1 MNSLKFFF
9 LNIFCLFFLSL
20 SFSQIKIDIEKKT
33 KFSIKDSFKIY
44 VDLTELSDSFTDQE
58 IFGNDENDFE
68 ITLEISAD
76 GKRIEQDYER
86 SKNEDH
92 YKSKEVY
99 INFTERL
106 TSNLGTNTIKLL
118 RDENNKYLFYYFSES
133 TTADLFSVRSPE
145 YLENIRILINYNNS
159 NLNADYFGIK
169 STDSESLK
177 LGEGSEFNIVPFDQ
191 TLAPREKLMYI
202 SKNVK
207 NNLTEKIYEINKDL
221 IYENDRLGQRQ
232 FPAHLILEDFDS
244 DGQNEL
250 LARIYDYY
258 VGDSN
263 QVLTSEEK
271 DRMLSRIA
279 IFESNSTNDSIVYNL
294 KWKYDEKSEGTN
306 LHSIDLNGDGY
317 KDIITKPDVF
327 HGLEANKPKYYGEV
341 FHRPNYTFTNNGNGS
356 FLVDS
361 LNVIPNIN
369 PNNLL
374 QGDNDSLL
382 ELIYVGLDNIGK
394 NPKVYITENING
406 EFIEDGVYDFSSI
419 YKENIGGI
427 RNIDFNNDGD
437 QDLLFFGSS
446 TDYDGEPYD
455 STKDDIRNY
464 SLSVSLSKNGKIKP
478 DLNNISVLAQFQTPF
493 MIGWEGDP
501 IDVIDFNGH
510 KLIILWLIRNG
521 SYYGEVT
528 EGVPASMLKAF
539 TFKNEQITDVTN
551 EVFPNNINESYYSL
565 GNPPNFTDVNNDGNI
580 DIVFNQGSWT
590 LNDEDNYSI
599 PVFLNMGNYFEPRYL
614 ANFHDYGG
622 FEMFDIDS
630 DNNLEAYLELRDVH
644 KYGVQNRLNEIYSWY
659 NLVFND
665 KDLDGIIDSN
675 DNCPDVYNPDQ
686 MDSDGDGFGDKCE
699 NDDDGDGISDIIDIS
714 RHKIKILKSDF
725 PSRQAIANTHSDVS
739 SSLVYKSS
747 DKIYFLR
754 AGVTENE
761 NVNSIED
768 VPPSPAIGLK
778 KDNDGWKLNK
788 VFDKIQ
794 TWVPRSY
801 QIKNNTISINDGNEI
816 GNNDN
821 DENRWKGPVY
831 QGYIKDNG
839 DIDWFKVNEDK
850 HAGFQHGISSGDLNN
865 DGNIDVATSPGYY
878 DKSKGRRIFS
888 IWLNNGD
895 GTYDW
900 NESLIEDIEEKM
912 PRPFGFEIVDFENDG
927 FSEIILGGNEIGNQP
942 NIITILKINSNG
954 KLEIEK
960 EISDQ
965 NLLWNIGMMT
975 TSIRTHDIDNDGDLD
990 IVDYRADESGEG
1002 FGIWIN
1008 NGNTFNPYFSTFF
1021 EAPNLSSSE
1030 FDVFDANG
1038 DGFLDIL
1045 LRPNGYNPYFRE
1057 KPEEYRAEVNNGI
1070 KLNQLIWINDGTG
1083 KFNNY
1088 RDEQL
1093 KITGNVEDQ
1102 LFHPKYAI
1110 PYSDKG
1116 VLHFIAVDG
1125 IGDPEI
1131 NGDPNYYFNVYDIKV
1146 DIRKND
1152 TDNDGVLDRDDNC
1165 PETYN
1170 PSQRDINNNGVG
1182 DICDDDLPDPES
1194 FDYEL
1199 TEIPTENS
1207 FTDLIQSYLIN
1218 NDYEEFFNQGYDIL
1232 DFDNDGKLDYAT
1244 LFYETKREI
1253 NKAGLGVFSFN
1264 IENDKLKIDLNNVIE
1279 IKGEPNA
1286 NAPNINYLDDDEV
1299 LDVFVPTGN
1308 YHGEPGT
1315 EPDFYNGTSNR
1326 PDFLYYKTEDSF
1338 RKDSLD
1344 YTFDNK
1350 KYSNT
1355 SVQKTIQIDEDQSSE
1370 IIILAYEGAIEGK
1383 GAMAIYDYDHQF
1395 ERHLLVNEVF
1405 TSDNQNGNERF
1416 NDVHNLHYND
1426 DKMMDLLSLHVQKSS
1441 GIDKYYVNIYYG
1453 RQYGQVQIDFNSK
1466 ELIAEFTE
1474 DSSKWFIPE
1483 NEEFTSVIKIDGRYV
1498 LFVQYAGTDGT
1509 SAKLVAYDLSTENAT
1524 NITSYLFGK
1533 EFLERNFDG
1542 LGHYWQDID
1551 NDDDL
1556 DLIVEHTGSADNKN
1570 IIYIQNEGRFH
1581 PVKFNLDSMGSNGP
1595 YVFIDLNQDSKFD
1608 IIDYREKKF
1617 YLAGTFT
1624 FDSDN
1629 DSVPNHL
1636 DQCPN
1641 TPQGAVVDVNGCE
1654 VFTLPFDNN
1663 KVSVTSSTCIGS

>member
-1 MNSLKFFF
+1 MNSSKFFL
-9 LNIFCLFFLSL
+9 LNIFFLFFLSL
-20 SFSQIKIDIEKKT
+20 SFSQIKIDLEKKT
-33 KFSIKDSFKIY
+33 KFSIKDSLKIY

-58 IFGNDENDFE
+58 IFGNNENDFE
-68 ITLEISAD
+68 IILEISAD

-106 TSNLGTNTIKLL
+106 TYNLGTNTIKLL

-145 YLENIRILINYNNS
+145 YLENISISINYNNS

-169 STDSESLK
+169 STDSESLN
-177 LGEGSEFNIVPFDQ
+177 LGEGSEFNIAPFDQ

-263 QVLTSEEK
+263 QVLSSEEK

-279 IFESNSTNDSIVYNL
+279 IFESNSMNDSIVYNL

-419 YKENIGGI
+419 YNENIGGV

-446 TDYDGEPYD
+446 TDYDGESYD

-665 KDLDGIIDSN
+665 KDLDGIIDSS

-686 MDSDGDGFGDKCE
+686 MDSDGDGYGDKCE

-739 SSLVYKSS
+739 SALVYESS

-768 VPPSPAIGLK
+768 VSPSPAIGLK

-1116 VLHFIAVDG
+1116 ILHFIAVDG
-1125 IGDPEI
+1125 IGDPDI
-1131 NGDPNYYFNVYDIKV
+1131 DGDPNYYFNVYDIKV

-1165 PETYN
+1165 PVTYN
-1170 PSQRDINNNGVG
+1170 ADQSDIDG
-1182 DICDDDLPDPES
+1182 DGIGDVCDEDKDGDGILNEEDNCPESPNEDQADIDEDGIGNVCDDDKDGDGILNDDDNCP
-1194 FDYEL
+1194 
-1199 TEIPTENS
+1199 EIPNE
-1207 FTDLIQSYLIN
+1207 DQA
-1218 NDYEEFFNQGYDIL
+1218 
-1232 DFDNDGKLDYAT
+1232 DFDGDGLGDACDDDDDNDG
-1244 LFYETKREI
+1244 I
-1253 NKAGLGVFSFN
+1253 
-1264 IENDKLKIDLNNVIE
+1264 
-1279 IKGEPNA
+1279 
-1286 NAPNINYLDDDEV
+1286 
-1299 LDVFVPTGN
+1299 
-1308 YHGEPGT
+1308 
-1315 EPDFYNGTSNR
+1315 
-1326 PDFLYYKTEDSF
+1326 
-1338 RKDSLD
+1338 
-1344 YTFDNK
+1344 
-1350 KYSNT
+1350 
-1355 SVQKTIQIDEDQSSE
+1355 
-1370 IIILAYEGAIEGK
+1370 
-1383 GAMAIYDYDHQF
+1383 
-1395 ERHLLVNEVF
+1395 
-1405 TSDNQNGNERF
+1405 
-1416 NDVHNLHYND
+1416 
-1426 DKMMDLLSLHVQKSS
+1426 
-1441 GIDKYYVNIYYG
+1441 
-1453 RQYGQVQIDFNSK
+1453 
-1466 ELIAEFTE
+1466 
-1474 DSSKWFIPE
+1474 
-1483 NEEFTSVIKIDGRYV
+1483 
-1498 LFVQYAGTDGT
+1498 
-1509 SAKLVAYDLSTENAT
+1509 
-1524 NITSYLFGK
+1524 
-1533 EFLERNFDG
+1533 
-1542 LGHYWQDID
+1542 
-1551 NDDDL
+1551 
-1556 DLIVEHTGSADNKN
+1556 
-1570 IIYIQNEGRFH
+1570 
-1581 PVKFNLDSMGSNGP
+1581 LDS
-1595 YVFIDLNQDSKFD
+1595 VDL
-1608 IIDYREKKF
+1608 
-1617 YLAGTFT
+1617 
-1624 FDSDN
+1624 
-1629 DSVPNHL
+1629 
-1636 DQCPN
+1636 CPN
-1641 TPQGAVVDVNGCE
+1641 TPTGAVVDLNGCQ
-1654 VFTLPFDNN
+1654 VFNLPFDNN
-1663 KVSVTSSTCIGS
+1663 KVSVTSSTCIGSDDGSLAFSVEDASYDYTITVSGQDNPVTITGDNTTASLTGLGKGSYTVCFTVDGQDNYEQCFELNIDEPEELSAFIDVNDTNGSANFNLSGSSSYNININGESYDVKGNSFTADLPKGLSIITISTDLKCQGLIEREVFISEDILYYPNPTKGEVDVYIHGKDESVRMTVYSLKGDLIFTRNQTIRSTRKTDLDLVGVPAGTYLVNLEGKTVRKTFKIVKK